1 MIDPAALP
9 DDDSSCRVVGW
20 LPTVIVSDVL
30 PDGDGEGD
38 GEGDGD
44 GDGDGD
50 GEGDDEGDG
59 VERPG
64 GGVEPPPPPPQAVSI
79 EIRITQAANFLT
91 ITVLTQRRT
100 ANDLGC
106 SPS

>member
-1 MIDPAALP
+1 VIDPAALP

-20 LPTVIVSDVL
+20 LPTVIVSDAL
-30 PDGDGEGD
+30 PVGDGDGDGNGDGEGD

-44 GDGDGD
+44 G
-50 GEGDDEGDG
+50 
-59 VERPG
+59 VEPRG

-91 ITVLTQRRT
+91 ITVLTHRHT
-100 ANDLGC
+100 ANSLGC
-106 SPS
+106 SPW